1 MEGLVRARGV
11 LEGRRRDGGSHKS
24 RWKMEGL
31 IRAGGVMEGLIRAGG
46 VMEGLT
52 IRLFTQLDGPKFI
65 EYISLDIQFHFCPV
79 KINFKIKL
87 V

>member
-1 MEGLVRARGV
+1 MENLLRTGGEMEGLVRARGV

-24 RWKMEGL
+24 RWK
-31 IRAGGVMEGLIRAGG
+31 
-46 VMEGLT
+46 MEGLT

-79 KINFKIKL
+79 KINEKL
-87 V
+87 FVRDSFW

>member
-1 MEGLVRARGV
+1 MENLLRTGGEMEGLVRARGV

-24 RWKMEGL
+24 RWK
-31 IRAGGVMEGLIRAGG
+31 MEGLIRAGG